1 MRGKWRCMEGRGIRM
16 AVWGQTISLILGV
29 PLRDG
34 SLLAGLLEALLEK
47 PVIIWEEAVL
57 GLDSGVE

>member
-1 MRGKWRCMEGRGIRM
+1 MHGGGGIKM

-57 GLDSGVE
+57 GLDGVVE